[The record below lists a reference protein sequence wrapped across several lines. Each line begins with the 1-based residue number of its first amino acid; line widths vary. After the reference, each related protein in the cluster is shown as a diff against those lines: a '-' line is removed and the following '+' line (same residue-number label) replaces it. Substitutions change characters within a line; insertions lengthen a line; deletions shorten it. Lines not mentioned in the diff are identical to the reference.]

1 MALRRVA
8 GTVTRRLLGGPSSFS
23 GDLALARGSGGAGG
37 SREWDRASVARFWS
51 FGGSKGGGDEG
62 EGEDASRADR
72 ADADASGEGAD
83 ASGDASDAARASGL
97 DASGADDASPWTRAL
112 DDATRAASSAGDDA
126 PAVSPS
132 PEVTSPRWNVPD
144 DPADAFA
151 AAAAAPS
158 GSGGD
163 VPARAPRSRT
173 RSPRDGDAPASP
185 GDKERRKLDARE
197 RKSRGRAS
205 TPAAVNLY
213 VKNLPKE
220 FNAAK
225 LAELFLPH
233 GDVQSAKFVANAGPV
248 PTGLVRFSD
257 PEEAAR
263 AMEALQGHKLGDDDE
278 ASRTVGMSVSLALSK
293 SERDARRAERRAE
306 WDREKAER
314 AERRRLWE
322 ERNAAWSAKQAERAK
337 RDAKARNRVAIHV
350 RNCPVG
356 LEGDQLERI
365 FAPFGTVSRAR
376 LFWPNGAKPSAVLT
390 LDSKRAAEMAV
401 ATLNGVSLPGCRAPM
416 EIGLHVP
423 KANKK
428 KKRGEESGSG
438 SESESES
445 DSDSDSESDSKSDS
459 DSESSESA
467 SSLAALDP
475 SSVALTPDV
484 LAMAKAARAAAR
496 EISDARKARR
506 ASAAA
511 EALARAKA
519 VNADAAAKYAEELAA
534 AKQADRSKTKPSD
547 VSPRV
552 KPYVP
557 RSRRAEEGVA
567 GGARRRNLKHARER
581 DAPDRRAVAGPGAE
595 LSDEAAHKLAAAAER
610 MRARG
615 RGIGFG
621 GGMEE
626 VRAFGGRGGGAGGK
640 SRDDRRGGGGG
651 DKARR
656 GSRRRSDAD
665 GFGRGAGMME
675 RVDERTQAA
684 LDARIREAQELA
696 SGEEQWEWDP
706 ATYEYGARKTFDDN
720 FNAAEYASAPYVPG
734 FAQPKREYES
744 EEALLTRN
752 KAFIM
757 AYSGIRTDAEFDSIK
772 RAALERFAYYK
783 KLDQRQAENK
793 GVSPIGDDFLAER
806 ATLQARVAGIHPENP
821 LADFARRA
829 VDTLDGNAGWSYERK
844 TRALD
849 FLARKA
855 EKYQPGAEAAAERP

>member
-8 GTVTRRLLGGPSSFS
+8 GTVTRRMLGGSSSFS
-23 GDLALARGSGGAGG
+23 GDFALARGSGGAGG
-37 SREWDRASVARFWS
+37 SREWDRASVSRFWS
-51 FGGSKGGGDEG
+51 FGGSKGGDDEDD
-62 EGEDASRADR
+62 GEDASRADH
-72 ADADASGEGAD
+72 ADADASGEGANG
-83 ASGDASDAARASGL
+83 SGDASDAARASGR
-97 DASGADDASPWTRAL
+97 DASGADDASPWTRAME
-112 DDATRAASSAGDDA
+112 DATRASSSAGDDA
-126 PAVSPS
+126 PAAPPS

-144 DPADAFA
+144 DPADPFAVA
-151 AAAAAPS
+151 AAPPS

-163 VPARAPRSRT
+163 APARAPRSRS
-173 RSPRDGDAPASP
+173 RSPRDGDSPASA
-185 GDKERRKLDARE
+185 GDEARGELDARG
-197 RKSRGRAS
+197 RQPRDRAS
-205 TPAAVNLY
+205 TPPAVNLY

-225 LAELFLPH
+225 LAEIFLPH

-248 PTGLVRFSD
+248 PTGLVRFSN
-257 PEEAAR
+257 PEDAAR
-263 AMEALQGHKLGDDDE
+263 AMEALQGHKLGEDDE
-278 ASRTVGMSVSLALSK
+278 ASRTVGMSVSLAMSK
-293 SERDARRAERRAE
+293 SERDARHAERRAAWE
-306 WDREKAER
+306 REKAER

-322 ERNAAWSAKQAERAK
+322 ERNAAWAAKQAERAR
-337 RDAKARNRVAIHV
+337 RDARARDRVAIHV

-401 ATLNGVSLPGCRAPM
+401 ATLDGVSLPGCRAPM

-428 KKRGEESGSG
+428 KKRGEES
-438 SESESES
+438 E
-445 DSDSDSESDSKSDS
+445 
-459 DSESSESA
+459 SESA
-467 SSLAALDP
+467 SASDAESESNPESNSESTDSASSSAALDP

-484 LAMAKAARAAAR
+484 LAMAEAARAAAR

-534 AKQADRSKTKPSD
+534 AKQAGRSKTKPSD

-552 KPYVP
+552 TPYVL

-581 DAPDRRAVAGPGAE
+581 DASTPDSRVVAGPGVK
-595 LSDEAAHKLAAAAER
+595 LSDEAARTLAAAAER
-610 MRARG
+610 TRARG
-615 RGIGFG
+615 RDIAFG

-626 VRAFGGRGGGAGGK
+626 LRAFGGRGGGAGK
-640 SRDDRRGGGGG
+640 SRGGSRGGG

-706 ATYEYGARKTFDDN
+706 ATYEYGARKTFDEN

-734 FAQPKREYES
+734 FAQPKRAYES
-744 EEALLTRN
+744 EEELLTRN

-783 KLDQRQAENK
+783 KLDERQAENR

-806 ATLQARVAGIHPENP
+806 ATLQERVTGIHPENP

-855 EKYQPGAEAAAERP
+855 EKYQPGAEAAERS

>member
-8 GTVTRRLLGGPSSFS
+8 GTVTRRMLGGSSSFS
-23 GDLALARGSGGAGG
+23 GDFALARGSGGAGG
-37 SREWDRASVARFWS
+37 SREWDRASVSRFWS
-51 FGGSKGGGDEG
+51 FGGSKGGDDEDD
-62 EGEDASRADR
+62 GEDASRADH
-72 ADADASGEGAD
+72 ADADASVEGAN
-83 ASGDASDAARASGL
+83 ASGDASDAARASGR
-97 DASGADDASPWTRAL
+97 DASGADDASPWTRDGGRDSRL
-112 DDATRAASSAGDDA
+112 VVRRRRRLRRSTL
-126 PAVSPS
+126 

-144 DPADAFA
+144 DPADPFAVA
-151 AAAAAPS
+151 AAPPS
-158 GSGGD
+158 GSGGAPPRPSIRLAISSD
-163 VPARAPRSRT
+163 GESRSAGDEAR
-173 RSPRDGDAPASP
+173 G
-185 GDKERRKLDARE
+185 ELDARG
-197 RKSRGRAS
+197 RQPRDRAS
-205 TPAAVNLY
+205 TPPAVNLY

-225 LAELFLPH
+225 LAEIFLPH

-248 PTGLVRFSD
+248 PTGLVRFSN
-257 PEEAAR
+257 PEDAAR
-263 AMEALQGHKLGDDDE
+263 AMEALQGHTLGEDDE
-278 ASRTVGMSVSLALSK
+278 ASRTVGMSVSLAMSK
-293 SERDARRAERRAE
+293 SERDARRAERRAAWE
-306 WDREKAER
+306 REKAER

-322 ERNAAWSAKQAERAK
+322 ERNAAWAAKQAERAR
-337 RDAKARNRVAIHV
+337 RDARARDRVAIHV

-401 ATLNGVSLPGCRAPM
+401 ATLDGVSLPGCRAPM
-416 EIGLHVP
+416 EIDLHVP

-428 KKRGEESGSG
+428 KKRGEES
-438 SESESES
+438 ESESES
-445 DSDSDSESDSKSDS
+445 ASDAESESNP
-459 DSESSESA
+459 ESTDSA
-467 SSLAALDP
+467 SSSAALDP

-484 LAMAKAARAAAR
+484 LAMAEAARAAAR

-534 AKQADRSKTKPSD
+534 AKQAGRSKTKPSD
-547 VSPRV
+547 FSPRV
-552 KPYVP
+552 TPYVP

-581 DAPDRRAVAGPGAE
+581 DALTPDSRVVAGPGVK
-595 LSDEAAHKLAAAAER
+595 LSDEAARTLAAAAER
-610 MRARG
+610 TRARG
-615 RGIGFG
+615 RDIAFG

-626 VRAFGGRGGGAGGK
+626 LRAFGGRGGGAGK
-640 SRDDRRGGGGG
+640 SRGGSRGGGG

-706 ATYEYGARKTFDDN
+706 ATYEYGARKTFDEN

-734 FAQPKREYES
+734 FAQPKRAYES
-744 EEALLTRN
+744 EETLLTRN

-783 KLDQRQAENK
+783 KLDERQAENR

-806 ATLQARVAGIHPENP
+806 ATLQERVAGIHPENP

-855 EKYQPGAEAAAERP
+855 EKYQPGAEAAERS